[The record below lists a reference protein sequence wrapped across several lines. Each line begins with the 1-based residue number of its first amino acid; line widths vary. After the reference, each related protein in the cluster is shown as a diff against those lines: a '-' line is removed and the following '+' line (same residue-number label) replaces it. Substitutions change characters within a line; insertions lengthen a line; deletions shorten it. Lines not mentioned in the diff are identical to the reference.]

1 MANPITYLTT
11 KAEHDAA
18 VSVAVHTPTVIY
30 LCNSPLPVCK
40 AFTPKYETLA
50 AKYAAEDAAAEPAMA
65 SGGRSKSIKF
75 CMMELS
81 SETSPM
87 FKFAPNQLP
96 VLVLMVRT
104 NWAKT
109 IMGADAKELEAGI
122 QELMGEAW
130 RG

>member
-1 MANPITYLTT
+1 MARHISYLTT

-18 VSVAVHTPTVIY
+18 VSAAIKTPTVIY

-40 AFTPKYETLA
+40 AFTPKYEDLA
-50 AKYAAEDAAAEPAMA
+50 AKHATAAETE
-65 SGGRSKSIKF
+65 SSINF
-75 CMMELS
+75 CVMELS

-96 VLVLMVRT
+96 VLVLMVKET
-104 NWAKT
+104 WART
-109 IMGADAKELEAGI
+109 IMGANSTELEMGI
-122 QELMGEAW
+122 EEMMKEAR